1 VANHD
6 ALREIRPRVLVL
18 NFDNLSPGDAI
29 RPAIETQI
37 KALAEGSRYHGY
49 TDPEAPPF
57 LQYEIAD
64 VVDLTD
70 ANTSASTFTSSTR
83 VPVDS
88 ESRFETERLFS
99 SEFLFRDPA
108 DPERNVGLCELFE
121 SGAVNEVWLAVAD
134 GMREPPL
141 MMERKQMYDA
151 SLSALSG
158 QFNACG
164 VTSECLEVECG
175 VTVRLAHLNPHRGAG
190 CDLQVRGWAI
200 VDTGASIPY
209 FAENATAFF
218 NADFRSRFDASFDSF
233 SEYCEGNEP
242 CVSYPSSTVAA
253 PIGTDTWRFDP
264 YEQGCGTPEFPPNA
278 TARYDWQ
285 SSTPVES
292 RCEHY
297 GLGDGED
304 GDLYE
309 PYDAST
315 KLAVYADL
323 LPQDEEFPQDCGG
336 GWQMYWRQSMPG
348 RDNLAL
354 GADGKPMKNWWPFLF
369 Y

>member
-1 VANHD
+1 
-6 ALREIRPRVLVL
+6 LLEIRPRVLVL

-29 RPAIETQI
+29 NPAIETQI

-49 TDPEAPPF
+49 SDPLAPPF
-57 LQYEIAD
+57 IEYEIAD

-70 ANTSASTFTSSTR
+70 ADPSASNSSSSTR
-83 VPVDS
+83 VPVDL
-88 ESRFETERLFS
+88 ENRFEAQRLFS
-99 SEFLFRDPA
+99 NEFQFPDPT

-141 MMERKQMYDA
+141 MTERKQVYDP
-151 SLSALSG
+151 SFSALSG

-164 VTSECLEVECG
+164 GTSECLEVECG
-175 VTVRLAHLNPHRGAG
+175 VTLRLAHLNPRRGAG

-200 VDTGASIPY
+200 VDMGAAIPY
-209 FAENATAFF
+209 FAENAAAFF
-218 NADFRSRFDASFDSF
+218 NADFRSRFGASFDSF
-233 SEYCEGNEP
+233 SEYCEGAEP

-253 PIGTDTWRFDP
+253 PAGTDTWRFDP
-264 YEQGCGTPEFPPNA
+264 YRQGCGTPEFPPNA
-278 TARYDWQ
+278 TARYDWR

-297 GLGDGED
+297 GLRDGED

-309 PYDAST
+309 PYDAAT

-323 LPQDEEFPQDCGG
+323 LPEDAEFPLDCGG

-348 RDNLAL
+348 RGNLAR
-354 GADGKPMKNWWPFLF
+354 GADGEPMKNWWPFLF